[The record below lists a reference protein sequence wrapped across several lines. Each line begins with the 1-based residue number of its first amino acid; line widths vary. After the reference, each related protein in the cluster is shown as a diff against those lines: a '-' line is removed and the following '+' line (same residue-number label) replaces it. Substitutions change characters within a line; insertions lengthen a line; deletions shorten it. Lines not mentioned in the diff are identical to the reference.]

1 VALHFLRTKNKNNK
15 SSLRDVQFETAMIF
29 IVITVIVL
37 SGPN

>member
-1 VALHFLRTKNKNNK
+1 VTLHFLSTKNRNNK
-15 SSLRDVQFETAMIF
+15 SSLRDVQLETDMIF